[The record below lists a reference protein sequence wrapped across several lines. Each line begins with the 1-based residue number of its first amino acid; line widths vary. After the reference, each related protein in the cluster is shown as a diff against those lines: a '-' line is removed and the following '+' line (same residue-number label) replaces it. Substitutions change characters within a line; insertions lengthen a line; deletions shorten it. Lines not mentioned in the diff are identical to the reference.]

1 MSRAPLR
8 VLYLIDSLRMGGAER
23 VTLALFPH
31 LDRARLTPLL
41 CTVESK
47 GEGELAQQLGEVPRF
62 DLGAKRLLDPA
73 AYGRLVRLLKTEK
86 IDLIHAQLQYATV
99 FGAYAVART
108 GLPMVVTRHL
118 IGDDE
123 RHWREGLRNRIERAL
138 VRHYAASLIT
148 VSKAAEVHY
157 AKIAGLDPSRIVTI
171 YNGIDPQRFTPA
183 EDKRA
188 IRDALGLPSEGL
200 IVIMVGVMRAGKGQD
215 VLLDA
220 VASLPADSP
229 PALFLLVGDGEERP
243 ALEAQAQRLHL
254 ANVRFLGQ
262 RMDIPDLL
270 RAADLFVLPS
280 DSEALPTVLLE
291 AGAVGLP
298 CIATRVGGIPEMIHD
313 GENGLLIPPRQPQA
327 LAQAMVALLKEPPRL
342 QAMGAKA
349 RESVLATFTLSQQAR
364 ATTDLYE
371 KMVYTKDD
379 VH

>member
-1 MSRAPLR
+1 
-8 VLYLIDSLRMGGAER
+8 MGGAER

-31 LDRARLTPLL
+31 LDRARVTPLL

-47 GEGELAQQLGEVPRF
+47 GESELVQQLGAVSRF

-73 AYGRLVRLLKTEK
+73 AYERLVRLLKVEGV
-86 IDLIHAQLQYATV
+86 DLIHAQLQYATV

-123 RHWREGLRNRIERAL
+123 KNWREVLRSWVERAL
-138 VRHYAASLIT
+138 IRRYVDKLIMVSEAAG
-148 VSKAAEVHY
+148 VHY
-157 AKIAGLDPSRIVTI
+157 AKIACLDPSRIVTI
-171 YNGIDPQRFTPA
+171 YNGIDPQRFAPA
-183 EDKRA
+183 EDKYAVRA
-188 IRDALGLPSEGL
+188 ALNLPSEGF

-220 VASLPADSP
+220 LANLPADTP

-243 ALEAQAQRLHL
+243 ALEVQTKRLGL

-291 AGAVGLP
+291 AGAAGLP
-298 CIATRVGGIPEMIHD
+298 CIATRVGGIPEIIHE

-327 LAQAMVALLKEPPRL
+327 LAQAMVGLLKEPARL

-349 RESVLATFTLSQQAR
+349 RASVLAKFTLSQQAR

-371 KMVYTKDD
+371 KMVYTKNN
-379 VH
+379 VHQPPR